1 MANIISYTTN
11 TEVIPILAHKTRGDT
26 MTEAITIQANK
37 RPNSASSLATSV
49 HYSYEVM
56 SNSVAVWAK
65 STTNSDTPR
74 TLDLLRDKTR
84 QVMSFFELT
93 RMHPAEVTPVEVQEW
108 IGFLE
113 EEGLSSATIYSYVSK
128 LSSFYKWAGS
138 DGRLG
143 QAINVNPVTL
153 ARPKAPKAYNN
164 IQALT
169 PEEVTALLDVIPR
182 DTHTSRRDYA
192 MLIWHLYTG
201 HRRSEVASLT
211 WGDLKYNGALQVT
224 FLVKG
229 GDYRSEEVSH
239 TCWDVLVHYLTEA
252 GRYDDMTPD
261 SPLWIGHG
269 YNSDGVSPLSSHA
282 LVKNFKKY
290 CRQAGLGDIHLHQLR
305 HTAAAWIADDTGDLT
320 KVQTFLGHKNIQT
333 TRVYV
338 RSVAVKKD
346 THSDGIARRLGM

>member
-1 MANIISYTTN
+1 MKEMIA
-11 TEVIPILAHKTRGDT
+11 
-26 MTEAITIQANK
+26 IQANGTV
-37 RPNSASSLATSV
+37 ASGRAL
-49 HYSYEVM
+49 
-56 SNSVAVWAK
+56 SNSINYDYDTISRAVAVWAK
-65 STTNSDTPR
+65 STTNTDTPR
-74 TLDLLRDKTR
+74 HLDLLRDKTK
-84 QVMSFFELT
+84 QVMYFFQNTGL
-93 RMHPAEVTPVEVQEW
+93 HPAEVSPVEVQEW
-108 IGFLE
+108 IDTLE
-113 EEGLSSATIYSYVSK
+113 HAGLSSATIYSYVSK
-128 LSSFYKWAGS
+128 LSSWYKWAAN
-138 DGRLG
+138 DEQMDVQQYR
-143 QAINVNPVTL
+143 NWVNPVTL
-153 ARPKAPKAYNN
+153 ARPPAPKAYHN

-169 PEEVTALLDVIPR
+169 GEDVQALLAVVPN
-182 DTHTSRRDYA
+182 DTHTGRRDYA

-229 GDYRSEEVSH
+229 GDYEAEEVSH

-261 SPLWIGHG
+261 SPLWTGHA

-282 LVKNFKKY
+282 FVKNFKRYAVK
-290 CRQAGLGDIHLHQLR
+290 AGLGDLHLHQLR

-338 RSVAVKKD
+338 KSVSVKKD

>member
-1 MANIISYTTN
+1 MANIIGYTTI
-11 TEVIPILAHKTRGDT
+11 TEVIPILAHKIRGDT
-26 MTEAITIQANK
+26 MTEAITIQANG
-37 RPNSASSLATSV
+37 RPTSDSSLSTSV
-49 HYSYEVM
+49 QYSYEVM
-56 SNSVAVWAK
+56 TNAVAVWAK
-65 STTNSDTPR
+65 SRTDADTPR
-74 TLDLLRDKTR
+74 HLDLLRDKTR

-108 IGFLE
+108 ISFLE
-113 EEGLSSATIYSYVSK
+113 DEGLSSATIYSYVSK

-153 ARPKAPKAYNN
+153 ARPKAPKAYNG

-169 PEEVTALLDVIPR
+169 VEEVLQLLAQVPR
-182 DTHTSRRDYA
+182 DTDTGRRDYA

-201 HRRSEVASLT
+201 HRRSEIARLT
-211 WGDLKYNGALQVT
+211 WGDLKYNGSLQAT

-229 GDYRSEEVSH
+229 GDYESEEVSH

-252 GRYDDMTPD
+252 GRYDDMTSD
-261 SPLWIGHG
+261 TPLWIGHG
-269 YNSDGVSPLSSHA
+269 YNSDGVSPISSHA
-282 LVKNFKKY
+282 FVKNFKKY

-320 KVQTFLGHKNIQT
+320 KVQTFLGHKNIST

-338 RSVAVKKD
+338 KSVSVKKD